1 MGVAGYMYFDASQIS
16 LATRAFDQAE
26 KMAARH
32 YRLSGDQLKG
42 LRYDVKTL
50 AHLDQ
55 HEINEHAFAHLCR
68 YHYRTERSAEDET
81 GFYFYRICLQD
92 DRILDAVE
100 RTSAFI
106 KLPPLLLYI
115 AAHEIVHVIRFVA
128 GDENFEAS
136 PAEKD
141 QEEQRVRAIT
151 GEMLSSIS
159 FPDLKIVMDCFSDR
173 HRLGDLLN

>member
-1 MGVAGYMYFDASQIS
+1 MYFDSSQIS
-16 LATRAFDQAE
+16 LATRAFDHAE

-50 AHLDQ
+50 AHLAK
-55 HEINEHAFAHLCR
+55 HEINEQAFAHLCR
-68 YHYRTERSAEDET
+68 YHYRTDRNAEDEN

-92 DRILDAVE
+92 NRILDAVK

-115 AAHEIVHVIRFVA
+115 AAHEIVHVIRFDA
-128 GDENFEAS
+128 GEENFEAS
-136 PAEKD
+136 PIAKD
-141 QEEQRVRAIT
+141 LEEQRVRAIT
-151 GEMLSSIS
+151 GEMLSSITY
-159 FPDLKIVMDCFSDR
+159 PDLTIVMDCFSDR
-173 HRLGDLLN
+173 HRLDDLLN